1 MSGIYVEKV
10 VRDGE
15 EIWAVRDI
23 ETRQVVAF
31 GASVVDAIQNY
42 DVVLENKRM
51 VKKIG
56 INDEDMEF

>member
-23 ETRQVVAF
+23 ETRPVSSYLESLLKAAVVAT
-31 GASVVDAIQNY
+31 
-42 DVVLENKRM
+42 
-51 VKKIG
+51 
-56 INDEDMEF
+56 